1 MTAPASLRHQLEHG
15 LTALNL
21 SLDDAVIEQLLAYQ
35 ALLQRWNAS
44 YNLTAIRDPAEQI
57 SRHILDSLTIL
68 PHVRGQRL
76 ADIGTGPGLPGLI
89 LAIAAPGREVV
100 LVDSNG
106 KKVRFLRE
114 AIRSLGLQGVRAI
127 QSRVEQVEGEFDCIT
142 ARAFAS
148 LADMLGWGGHLLAP
162 DGLWLAMK
170 GRHPDDELEAMP
182 AGFELR
188 RSIPLQ
194 VPGVEGERHLLEIA
208 RRPSPEC

>member
-1 MTAPASLRHQLEHG
+1 MTATASLRSRLEHG
-15 LTALNL
+15 VAALGL
-21 SLDDAVIEQLLAYQ
+21 SLDTTVIEQLLAYQ

-44 YNLTAIRDPAEQI
+44 YNLTAIRDPGEQI

-68 PHVRGQRL
+68 PHVRGRRL

-89 LAIAAPGREVV
+89 LAIAEPGREIT

-114 AIRSLGLQGVRAI
+114 VIRSLGLKDVHAI
-127 QSRVEQVEGEFDCIT
+127 QSRVEQIEGQFDCIT

-148 LADMLGWGGHLLAP
+148 LADMLAWGGHLLAP
-162 DGLWLAMK
+162 GGLWLAMK
-170 GRHPDDELEAMP
+170 GRHPDEELHALP
-182 AGFELR
+182 ADFECLR
-188 RSIPLQ
+188 SLPLR

-208 RRPSPEC
+208 RRAGAGC